1 MSHSKP
7 LPRPSTLSPKPGTA
21 ASPAGALAPRAGLT
35 PPKAA
40 APAPRVASPVLKTGD
55 IGVLQARPGEQ
66 VHLLAGQMYFGS
78 AAARVHTLLGS
89 CVAVTL
95 WNPVKRIGGMCHFL
109 LPNRNRPAGAP
120 RDARFGTESL
130 EMLVEALQRAG
141 TKPSDYT
148 VHLYGGADTMPDTGG
163 IKFNVGERN
172 IEQGWTLIDQYG
184 FNLENVDVGDHV
196 PRNVSM
202 TFPDGKVEMRRG
214 KSMKMR

>member
-7 LPRPSTLSPKPGTA
+7 LHRPSTLLPKLGTTSTPVGTTISRAALKPSTVGAPAPKA
-21 ASPAGALAPRAGLT
+21 ASPIVKAGDL
-35 PPKAA
+35 
-40 APAPRVASPVLKTGD
+40 
-55 IGVLQARPGEQ
+55 GVLQARPGEH
-66 VHLLAGQMYFGS
+66 VHLLAGQLYFGS
-78 AAARVHTLLGS
+78 NAARVHTLLGS
-89 CVAVTL
+89 CVAITL
-95 WNPVKRIGGMCHFL
+95 WNPVKRMGGMCHFL
-109 LPNRNRPAGAP
+109 LPNRNRPVGAP

-141 TKPSDYT
+141 TKPSDYI
-148 VHLYGGADTMPDTGG
+148 VHLYGGADTMPDSGG

-202 TFPDGKVEMRRG
+202 TFPDGTVEMRRG